1 MGKFNCK
8 LQKEVTGQDTEY
20 KCNTNFTVKEL
31 WQNLKYCHSTLFSG
45 FTHRNLLNN
54 YYVMSRF
61 SEIYSNKS
69 DDKSMFQPL
78 TLENNLG
85 EVENCDCYFFI
96 TKSIMSNRI

>member
-1 MGKFNCK
+1 
-8 LQKEVTGQDTEY
+8 
-20 KCNTNFTVKEL
+20 
-31 WQNLKYCHSTLFSG
+31 
-45 FTHRNLLNN
+45 
-54 YYVMSRF
+54 MSRF

>member
-8 LQKEVTGQDTEY
+8 LQKQVTGQDTEY

-31 WQNLKYCHSTLFSG
+31 WQNLKYCHSTLFDG
-45 FTHRNLLNN
+45 FTHGNLLNN

-61 SEIYSNKS
+61 SEIYSNKR

-85 EVENCDCYFFI
+85 EVE
-96 TKSIMSNRI
+96 KL